1 MDRDGGREKTERG
14 KSLIKRG
21 SKRKKLKN
29 ITFSRTTSI
38 HMYINY
44 KSVPSLS
51 KRDYI
56 LTTDT

>member
-1 MDRDGGREKTERG
+1 MEGGKKTERG
-14 KSLIKRG
+14 KSLIKRE

-51 KRDYI
+51 KREYI